1 MDNRAESRTQGE
13 SDMRAWEIVSDGG
26 IDGLQ
31 LNEKPLPEPGPGEV
45 RVRINANSIN
55 YRDLMTVENA
65 GARGLPMPMVPNS
78 DGAGV
83 ISAVGR
89 GAPWREGDRVTSC
102 FFADWPAGEIGPD
115 TMASALGGARQGVL
129 AEEVVLPAGGVIAT
143 PDHLTDL
150 EAATLPCAA
159 LTAWHAL
166 TMPQPV
172 LAGQTVLLLGTGG
185 VSVFAQQFCAM
196 MGARTIVTSSSDA
209 KLARMKELGADGLIN
224 YRDNPDWDQ
233 AVLEMTDGLGVD
245 RAVEVGG
252 PGTFDRSVNATKV
265 GGVIG
270 LIGILTG
277 AGGQVHPTNFM
288 RKSITVRGIY
298 VGSRAMFADMNRAIG
313 RHGLKPVIDGIYGF
327 EEAPDAYHAMR
338 AAGHFGKLAIRVGET

>member
-1 MDNRAESRTQGE
+1 
-13 SDMRAWEIVSDGG
+13 MRAWEITTAEG
-26 IDGLQ
+26 IDGLK
-31 LNEKPLPEPGPGEV
+31 LTERPTPEPGPGEV
-45 RVRINANSIN
+45 RVRVTANSIN
-55 YRDLMTVENA
+55 YRDLMTVEHA
-65 GARGLPMPMVPNS
+65 AARGLQLPFIPNS

-83 ISAVGR
+83 VSAVGH
-89 GAPWREGDRVTSC
+89 GAPYREGDRVTSC
-102 FFADWPAGEIGPD
+102 FFADWDAGEIGPD
-115 TMASALGGARQGVL
+115 TMASALGGARPGVL
-129 AEEVVLPAGGVIAT
+129 AEEVVLPARGVIPT
-143 PDHLTDL
+143 PAHLSDA

-166 TMPQPV
+166 TQPRPV
-172 LAGQTVLLLGTGG
+172 MAGETVLLLGTGG
-185 VSVFAQQFCAM
+185 VSVFAQQFCRI

-209 KLARMKELGADGLIN
+209 KLARMKELGADGTVN
-224 YRDNPDWDQ
+224 YRDNPDWDRE
-233 AVLEMTDGLGVD
+233 VLEMTGGQGVD

-252 PGTFDRSVNATKV
+252 PGTFDRSVNATRV

-313 RHGLKPVIDGIYGF
+313 RHGLKPVIDDDFAF
-327 EEAPDAYHAMR
+327 EDAPEAYRAMR
-338 AAGHFGKLAIRVGET
+338 AAGHFGKLAIRVGE